1 MPTPEQERPLSAEQ
15 ARQPSFE
22 ERLRSLIEPKKN
34 KEGQVLQEAAIRN
47 EKLQRLGRLALEPR
61 NQTPEGLGKLL
72 GKGDDWCLDEQ
83 VPEDEWSVL
92 AGEFGEE
99 RERLL
104 REKEGER
111 KEKLVEEEKPSE
123 LLKTAARYTKEMKE
137 LEMEAESLRA
147 QAENLRRQA
156 EGEQDPQKREYLL
169 KEATAT
175 GEKALANLQ
184 RIREVGESLSQ
195 QIERKA
201 YSDVTELDEILGQQG
216 EKPPRLEEAGPE
228 GYRAWFNERL
238 YALLETNK
246 GKNFEADW
254 YLLVPLE
261 RAKIVLPPKGEKDT
275 DEIVFQGE
283 KTGITYRKLREELS
297 QQLEAFRNVHNYIY
311 FHDRASGT
319 PDLVAASQLLSTPN
333 IEYLLRYKDGD
344 KSIADNLRNLERLAE
359 EYKKLIREE
368 EEFDKE
374 FDKKHKDLPKEEKK
388 RAKKALGFEKA
399 QAEKRDEIYGEIN
412 RKEWDALVAGYLF
425 RGLEEAA
432 RYDLNFG
439 GGDFFLARIFN
450 AQKRARKDWETKWGR
465 DTSFMEIAD
474 ACDLGVPSFWSK
486 LFKDLEKERRENR
499 GEEEFNVEKYG
510 VVFPKE
516 AVKEQEEKEKKEEK
530 RRKINDFSLAEARFE
545 NMDLGALPD
554 DQLKQG
560 RLDIDDAENVRKII
574 FNPGGLLQVPSLG
587 TLVKTNPVFKHLS
600 GDKRYEWYQKMAT
613 AIINYYK
620 DNTRFL
626 FIEENVPRSQRRSAS
641 KKDFPDVEPW
651 TAGEI
656 KWKVEALPPLLRD
669 KEVKNVLKATLGS
682 GWKAKINTRDVG
694 VAVAKGIGTTL
705 WEVVKAAL
713 GVK

>member
-22 ERLRSLIEPKKN
+22 ERVRGLIEPKKD
-34 KEGQVLQEAAIRN
+34 KEGKVLQEAVIGN
-47 EKLQRLGRLALEPR
+47 EKLQRLGRLALESR
-61 NQTPEGLGKLL
+61 NQTLEGLGKLL

-111 KEKLVEEEKPSE
+111 REKLAEEEKPSE

-169 KEATAT
+169 KEATAA
-175 GEKALANLQ
+175 GEKALMNFQ
-184 RIREVGESLSQ
+184 RIREAGESLSQ

-201 YSDVTELDEILGQQG
+201 YGNVAELDEILGQQG

-261 RAKIVLPPKGEKDT
+261 RAKIVLPPKGKKDT

-297 QQLEAFRNVHNYIY
+297 QQLEAFRNIHNYIY

-359 EYKKLIREE
+359 EYKN
-368 EEFDKE
+368 
-374 FDKKHKDLPKEEKK
+374 LPEGSSEQFK
-388 RAKKALGFEKA
+388 
-399 QAEKRDEIYGEIN
+399 KRDEIYEKIN

-465 DTSFMEIAD
+465 DTSFMEIAN

-486 LFKDLEKERRENR
+486 LLKDLEKEKRENR
-499 GEEEFNVEKYG
+499 GEEKFDVEKYG

-516 AVKEQEEKEKKEEK
+516 AVEEQEEEVKEKKEEK
-530 RRKINDFSLAEARFE
+530 RRKINDFSLARARFE

-587 TLVKTNPVFKHLS
+587 TLVKMNPVFKHLS

-620 DNTRFL
+620 DSTRFL